1 MDAFF
6 VRAHPK
12 GVTDVGEHQSI
23 APPESREALTT
34 AALSLVCSF
43 RVARPSPF
51 SGIAP
56 ARSFAALRMTTATV
70 ILRRYLGSNEEGQW
84 HALQQRTK
92 CSDDTD
98 SSPPRHCQPCFLPWR
113 RRAN

>member
-1 MDAFF
+1 MFISGDFKSNDFVRAHSKALTDAFF

-12 GVTDVGEHQSI
+12 GVTDVGDHQSI

-43 RVARPSPF
+43 RVARLRILA
-51 SGIAP
+51 GLAP

-70 ILRRYLGSNEEGQW
+70 MLRRYLGSNEEGRRQ
-84 HALQQRTK
+84 ALAA
-92 CSDDTD
+92 TD
-98 SSPPRHCQPCFLPWR
+98 KFG
-113 RRAN
+113 

>member
-1 MDAFF
+1 MGD
-6 VRAHPK
+6 
-12 GVTDVGEHQSI
+12 HQSI

-43 RVARPSPF
+43 RVARPSHF
-51 SGIAP
+51 SRDSAGEI
-56 ARSFAALRMTTATV
+56 LRCAQDDNGAVM
-70 ILRRYLGSNEEGQW
+70 LRRYLGSNEEGQW

-113 RRAN
+113 RRAT